1 MVLKVE
7 HNVSNVLLGMIVVH
21 NYMVCSHWPPVQV
34 SDDHEDGLAQPLF
47 SSPPQ
52 PHPAEP

>member
-1 MVLKVE
+1 MVLKVTQ
-7 HNVSNVLLGMIVVH
+7 NISNVLLGMIVVH

-34 SDDHEDGLAQPLF
+34 SGDHEDGRAQLLF